1 MSVDVCM
8 MMSMGQFDLQWNDF
22 GENLIS
28 SCKDFREEDDLC
40 DVTLA
45 CDDDQ
50 LKAHKIILSSGST
63 FFKSVFKRN
72 PHANPLLYLRGVK
85 IEELRSMLD
94 FMYTGRTQVAQDNVQ
109 NFLAIGRELGIKGLV
124 EKVQEQDELMEQK
137 KKDETIE
144 QEYVQTITEE
154 LEKKSD
160 DKKRQPRKM
169 HKNVQFDIV
178 HDDVKVEEPLI
189 SENMDFSF
197 ETEEHFPH
205 ETVET
210 GVDNIEDHD
219 VSTDFDVETRI
230 DSLLKRVPDNEGK
243 YGWQCIQCNKFSKSK
258 TNLKKHVEIHIE
270 GLSFPCKYCDKICK
284 TRNSL
289 NLHTYTS
296 KSCKSKRMFEH

>member
-1 MSVDVCM
+1 M

-94 FMYTGRTQVAQDNVQ
+94 FMYTGRTQVAQ
-109 NFLAIGRELGIKGLV
+109 GRELGIKGLV
-124 EKVQEQDELMEQK
+124 EKVHEQDEHIELK
-137 KKDETIE
+137 KQDETIE
-144 QEYVQTITEE
+144 QEYVQTKTEE
-154 LEKKSD
+154 LDKKID
-160 DKKRQPRKM
+160 VKKRQPRKM
-169 HKNVQFDIV
+169 HKDVQFDIV
-178 HDDVKVEEPLI
+178 HDVKVEEPLI
-189 SENMDFSF
+189 SDNMDFSF

-210 GVDNIEDHD
+210 GVDNTEAHD

-230 DSLLKRVPDNEGK
+230 DGLLEKVLDNEGK
-243 YGWQCIQCNKFSKSK
+243 HGWQCIQCNKFSKSK

-296 KSCKSKRMFEH
+296 KSCKSKRMNEH